1 MGGTERCRFF
11 LGWAMKYL
19 MAILALGLS
28 TPAALAQPDIA
39 RDAARCQACH
49 ETAGPSAVPR
59 LNGQSVAYIIKRLND
74 FHDPTSQTPHA
85 TYFMWDIATSLGA
98 AKARALAGYFA
109 ALPPASAKPADKA
122 AALGDAFY
130 HGEGGCQA
138 CHGAAGEG
146 GDAAPRLTGQH
157 GAYLRQQLVTF
168 GLSLRYQPAMLPH
181 TRALS
186 EAQTAALVAYL
197 GGD

>member
-1 MGGTERCRFF
+1 MR
-11 LGWAMKYL
+11 YL
-19 MAILALGLS
+19 VAILALALTGGV
-28 TPAALAQPDIA
+28 ALAQPDIA

-59 LNGQSVAYIIKRLND
+59 LNGQPASYIVKRLTD

-98 AKARALAGYFA
+98 AKARALADYFA
-109 ALPPASAKPADKA
+109 AQPPTPAKPAGKA
-122 AALGDAFY
+122 ATQGEAFY

-138 CHGAAGEG
+138 CHGPAGEG
-146 GDAAPRLTGQH
+146 SGGAPRLAGQH
-157 GAYLRQQLVTF
+157 RLYLQQQLVTF
-168 GLSLRYQPAMLPH
+168 GLSIRVQSAMLPH
-181 TRALS
+181 TRALT
-186 EAQTAALVAYL
+186 EAQSAALVAYL